1 MSSAMIGLFVDSF
14 WETIIMVLVSWS
26 VGAVV
31 GLPLGVLLYLT
42 APGGVHSMPVLNR
55 TVAMVVNALRSI
67 PFIILL
73 VAVIP
78 FTRFIVGTSIGTAA
92 AIVPLSIAAA
102 PYIARLME
110 TALREV
116 DKGLIEAAESMG
128 ASTRQIIFKIF
139 FPKVLPGIVVVLTLS
154 FVVLCGY

>member
-14 WETIIMVLVSWS
+14 WETLIMVLVSWS

-31 GLPLGVLLYLT
+31 GLPLGILLYLT
-42 APGGVHSMPVLNR
+42 APGSVHAMPVLNR
-55 TVAMVVNALRSI
+55 SVAMVVNALRSI

-78 FTRFIVGTSIGTAA
+78 FTRFVVGTSIGTAA

-102 PYIARLME
+102 RSEEHTSELQ
-110 TALREV
+110 
-116 DKGLIEAAESMG
+116 S
-128 ASTRQIIFKIF
+128 
-139 FPKVLPGIVVVLTLS
+139 
-154 FVVLCGY
+154 

>member
-1 MSSAMIGLFVDSF
+1 YPMSSAMIGLFVDSF

-42 APGGVHSMPVLNR
+42 APGGVHGMPVLNR
-55 TVAMVVNALRSI
+55 TVATVVNALRSI
-67 PFIILL
+67 LFIILF

-92 AIVPLSIAAA
+92 AILCLSIAAA
-102 PYIARLME
+102 PYIARWMQ

-116 DKGLIEAAESMG
+116 YKGLIEAAESMG
-128 ASTRQIIFKIF
+128 ASTCQIIYKILL
-139 FPKVLPGIVVVLTLS
+139 PAVLP
-154 FVVLCGY
+154 